1 MATLGASLAAE
12 AVAGFA
18 IAGAITTWMR
28 SHLARTTSR
37 QDEVA
42 VEAE

>member
-18 IAGAITTWMR
+18 IAGAITSWMR
-28 SHLARTTSR
+28 ARLRTSQ

-42 VEAE
+42 FDVE

>member
-18 IAGAITTWMR
+18 IAGAVTTWMR
-28 SHLARTTSR
+28 ARLARTAPS
-37 QDEVA
+37 QQEAVAEV
-42 VEAE
+42 E